1 MFKNA
6 IVYRLPAPWSIT
18 AEKLEKFLKAK
29 EFTPCQILDMES
41 KGFVPPRAGYGL
53 VYAKTDQYLMRLMTE
68 KKLLPQSVI
77 NQVAK
82 ERAADIQDQQGYAPG
97 RKQMKE
103 IKEQVTDELLPRA
116 FAVQS
121 AINVWIDA
129 KNGWLVIDSP
139 TRSKAEDVIKFLL
152 ICIDGFPLQSL
163 RTVKSPLTSMTGW
176 LAADEAPYGF
186 TVDSD
191 TELRA
196 SGEGKATVRYMHGTI
211 EVDDMRRHIATGK
224 QCTRLALTW
233 TDHISFVLTESL
245 ALKKLEML
253 DLLKENLKVGETED
267 ARFDGE
273 FLLMAGELN
282 KLLTDLVYALGG
294 EPDEQKDIIQEDAK
308 AAA

>member
-6 IVYRLPAPWSIT
+6 IVYRLPAPWAVT
-18 AEKLEKFLKAK
+18 AEQLASFIEAK
-29 EFTPCQILDMES
+29 KFTPCLSLDMES
-41 KGFVPPRAGYGL
+41 KGFASPRAGHGL
-53 VYAKTDQYLMRLMTE
+53 VYAKGDQYLLRLMTE

-82 ERAADIQDQQGYAPG
+82 ERAAEIEEQQGHAPG
-97 RKQMKE
+97 RKQMKD
-103 IKEQVTDELLPRA
+103 IKEAVTDELLPRA

-121 AINVWIDA
+121 VINVWIDA

-139 TRSKAEDVIKFLL
+139 TRSKAEDVVKFLL
-152 ICIDGFPLQSL
+152 ATVDGFPLQSL
-163 RTVKSPLTSMTGW
+163 CTVCSPLTSMTGW
-176 LAADEAPYGF
+176 LAADEAPHGF

-196 SGEGKATVRYMHGTI
+196 SGEGKATVRYVHHTI

-233 TDHISFVLTESL
+233 ADHISFVLTESL
-245 ALKKLEML
+245 TLKKLEML
-253 DLLKENLKVGETED
+253 DVLKEGLEIGAGDD

-273 FLLMAGELN
+273 FLLMTGELN
-282 KLLTDLVYALGG
+282 KLLDDLVLALGG
-294 EPDEQKDIIQEDAK
+294 EHDEQKDIIQEDAK